1 MGREGSPL
9 CPGRARRILPPSGE
23 GNLVTTTFPPVDNS
37 FPTLV
42 LPLRPLVELLTQCQQ
57 TCTPFDCASGEL
69 KEVDLALGVLLENF
83 KQSTAGQDFSEEDDL
98 VVEDALEA
106 FDGLRGM
113 MASLYIS
120 VSEND
125 VEATIRDVQAMV
137 GQVRVLEEC
146 QARLLQSE
154 AARPV
159 LSPVPAINSILRAGK
174 AIQEGRKN
182 WSLLVAC
189 LEALQPAWNALI
201 SGPEIPLEVEA
212 HGHALEELVRVVNGE
227 DLEAL
232 APALEAVRVTGEAL
246 MGLKARLD
254 APPPPPPEPASF
266 LCPRCG
272 EAVGEWDRTCPS
284 CNARMPE
291 RVPEGSVG
299 KPLGVTENLPD
310 YLQTLFNQ
318 AEMVRAGNGDWE
330 AFQAAIAELRRR
342 SEQSLAVLERVPAP
356 PANVPADEMEAWSAS
371 QESVENGMEKF
382 FEGLQRLESL
392 TPELD
397 EQVLDRALE
406 DLLAAVRETR
416 QVAVF
421 IQRLVEGRLAARA
434 AQE

>member
-1 MGREGSPL
+1 
-9 CPGRARRILPPSGE
+9 
-23 GNLVTTTFPPVDNS
+23 
-37 FPTLV
+37 
-42 LPLRPLVELLTQCQQ
+42 
-57 TCTPFDCASGEL
+57 
-69 KEVDLALGVLLENF
+69 
-83 KQSTAGQDFSEEDDL
+83 
-98 VVEDALEA
+98 
-106 FDGLRGM
+106 
-113 MASLYIS
+113 
-120 VSEND
+120 
-125 VEATIRDVQAMV
+125 
-137 GQVRVLEEC
+137 
-146 QARLLQSE
+146 
-154 AARPV
+154 
-159 LSPVPAINSILRAGK
+159 
-174 AIQEGRKN
+174 
-182 WSLLVAC
+182 
-189 LEALQPAWNALI
+189 
-201 SGPEIPLEVEA
+201 
-212 HGHALEELVRVVNGE
+212 
-227 DLEAL
+227 
-232 APALEAVRVTGEAL
+232 
-246 MGLKARLD
+246 
-254 APPPPPPEPASF
+254 
-266 LCPRCG
+266 
-272 EAVGEWDRTCPS
+272 
-284 CNARMPE
+284 MPE